1 VGEGDGGFAE
11 AVRGGRSPVSSFSTG
26 LPLDVLNPSVNRLP
40 SCLPE
45 LGLTI
50 SLPALLILE
59 PVGCGDRALGARLL
73 HDFELAICSK
83 WERREDTGFC
93 CTAI

>member
-11 AVRGGRSPVSSFSTG
+11 AVRGGRSPPSSLSTG

-50 SLPALLILE
+50 SLPALLILD
-59 PVGCGDRALGARLL
+59 PVGCGDRALAARLL
-73 HDFELAICSK
+73 PGFEFDICSK
-83 WERREDTGFC
+83 
-93 CTAI
+93 